1 MTRSL
6 WKLPFSKEVLFFK
19 VFTND
24 KEKKTITL
32 FLKSSTIFPAFVGHT
47 FLVYNGKKF
56 INMQVQLHM
65 VGFRFGDFINTKK
78 KCIK

>member
-1 MTRSL
+1 MIKKK
-6 WKLPFSKEVLFFK
+6 KLL
-19 VFTND
+19 
-24 KEKKTITL
+24 L
-32 FLKSSTIFPAFVGHT
+32 YFLKALPFPAFVGHN

>member
-6 WKLPFSKEVLFFK
+6 WKLPFSKEALFFK

-78 KCIK
+78 R

>member
-6 WKLPFSKEVLFFK
+6 WKLPFSKEALFFK
-19 VFTND
+19 VFIND
-24 KEKKTITL
+24 KEKRTITL
-32 FLKSSTIFPAFVGHT
+32 FLKSSTIFPAFVGHN

>member
-32 FLKSSTIFPAFVGHT
+32 FLKSSTIFPVFVGHN

>member
-32 FLKSSTIFPAFVGHT
+32 FLKSSTIFPAFVGQN

>member
-6 WKLPFSKEVLFFK
+6 WKLPFSKEALFFK
-19 VFTND
+19 VFINN
-24 KEKKTITL
+24 KEKRTIILL
-32 FLKSSTIFPAFVGHT
+32 FKSSIIFPAFVGHN